1 MADLL
6 VMSALANL
14 WLEVTNSEYVIIIIY
29 CGFHRT
35 WIWLAS
41 STCCRD
47 AIWSWSKFFSGA
59 SASYSHSGVG
69 SSCLDLVFGQQNTSV
84 QCHVVRKRIGISGH
98 VIVGV
103 RLNKSTAIVN
113 IIFMHHVIILPM
125 GLSFVYLLFSVP
137 RSLLNNM
144 WPGF

>member
-1 MADLL
+1 MSLL
-6 VMSALANL
+6 LF
-14 WLEVTNSEYVIIIIY
+14 T
-29 CGFHRT
+29 
-35 WIWLAS
+35 
-41 STCCRD
+41 
-47 AIWSWSKFFSGA
+47 
-59 SASYSHSGVG
+59 VG
-69 SSCLDLVFGQQNTSV
+69 SIELESDWHRPLAVGTRFEVDQSSSLAPLLLIPILESAHHVFDLVFGQQNTSV